1 MPREE
6 SGFGEE
12 VKMKKAFLLV
22 TILCLAPV
30 LQAGITKIELVQGDA
45 IVTINEGDAL
55 EIVIQETYSTLNE
68 PYVVEFSGEADEDP
82 IVGMIKKVTN
92 ESDVVWT
99 VYSITLG
106 GNAAFV
112 SASSNLLPD
121 ASVSSNYVRFSGG
134 AVEPGETL
142 EMTFSVNVT
151 PEEGA
156 FRFCLT
162 QTPEPASLFL
172 LGLGGLGFLGRRR

>member
-1 MPREE
+1 VCCPYAESEE
-6 SGFGEE
+6 SEFGEE

-30 LQAGITKIELVQGDA
+30 LQAGFTIVCDTLDIAIDEEGILTIE
-45 IVTINEGDAL
+45 
-55 EIVIQETYSTLNE
+55 EIYDGAN
-68 PYVVEFSGEADEDP
+68 PYILDFSGTADDDP

-92 ESDVVWT
+92 ESDAAWT
-99 VYSITLG
+99 MYSLTLG

-112 SASSNLLPD
+112 SASSNLLPL
-121 ASVSSNYVRFSGG
+121 ASVSPNYVRFSGG
-134 AVEPGETL
+134 TVEPGETL
-142 EMTFSVNVT
+142 EMTFSVNVI

>member
-1 MPREE
+1 
-6 SGFGEE
+6 
-12 VKMKKAFLLV
+12 MKKAFLLV

-121 ASVSSNYVRFSGG
+121 ASVSSNYVLFSGG
-134 AVEPGETL
+134 TVKPGETL
-142 EMTFSVNVT
+142 AMSLVVNV
-151 PEEGA
+151 PVIGN
-156 FRFCLT
+156 FKFCLT
-162 QTPEPASLFL
+162 QLAIPEPASMLL
-172 LGLGGLGFLGRRR
+172 LGLGGLGFLGRKQ